1 MWRSFSGF
9 SGFSGFSA
17 FSGLSVIPGYMNQF
31 FDIPYVESVQTQKK
45 PKVVI
50 VGSGW
55 ASDAFVRALDRSRYE
70 VQVISERPERLNQPH
85 MISLWKPTY
94 SALPVP
100 VTLDTCVSVE
110 TDKKKVVG
118 KQGTYPYEY
127 LVVATGSE
135 PNDFGIPGVKEHCLT
150 CKTDTDLGKIKGA
163 LKGREGESVTVL
175 GAGPTGL
182 ELACKL
188 SQKGHPVSVYEA
200 AETVLPGFSPVFQ
213 TTVLRILLEKGIRMN
228 LNQKIVGM
236 TATSIRT
243 REGEV
248 ADPALRIWTC
258 GVRPTAFSRSLGKA
272 DSFQQLR
279 PDVFAIGDC
288 AGRPTAQSAR
298 QQGAYLATAFNT
310 GFTEKKPFVYSELG
324 RIIDLEDQFVVEIN
338 ALGSV
343 FVVPGFVRPLI
354 HFATR

>member
-9 SGFSGFSA
+9 SAFSA
-17 FSGLSVIPGYMNQF
+17 LSVIPGYTAQF
-31 FDIPYVESVQTQKK
+31 FDIPYVEPVQRR
-45 PKVVI
+45 PKVVV

-55 ASDAFVRALDRSRYE
+55 ASDSFVRNLDRNQYE
-70 VQVISERPERLNQPH
+70 VQVISERPMRLNQPH

-100 VTLDTCVSVE
+100 VTVDTCVSVGQ
-110 TDKKKVVG
+110 KRVVG
-118 KQGTYPYEY
+118 KKGDYPYEY

-135 PNDFGIPGVKEHCLT
+135 PNDFGIPGVKTHCLT
-150 CKTDTDLGKIKGA
+150 CKTDSDLKQIQDA
-163 LKGREGESVTVL
+163 LQKEGPVTVL

-188 SQKGHPVSVYEA
+188 IALGHPVSVYEA
-200 AETVLPGFSPVFQ
+200 GATVLPGFSPTFQ
-213 TTVLRILLEKGIRMN
+213 TTVLRILSEKGIYMN
-228 LNQKIVGM
+228 LNQKIIGM
-236 TATSIRT
+236 TAKTIRT
-243 REGEV
+243 QDGEV
-248 ADPALRIWTC
+248 SDPALRIWTC

-272 DSFQQLR
+272 NEYQQIGV
-279 PDVFAIGDC
+279 DTFAIGDC

-298 QQGAYLATAFNT
+298 QQGLYLASAFNT
-310 GFTEKKPFVYSELG
+310 RFTEKKPFVYSELG
-324 RIIDLEDQFVVEIN
+324 RIVDLEDQFVVE
-338 ALGSV
+338 LFGTV